1 MAMSFVAADHR
12 SATANVGARLQ
23 DIFAGAICGV
33 LSTAYC
39 LSYAALI
46 FSGPLAQW
54 LGYGIAVTFLSAAIG
69 GAVVALRSS
78 LHFTIAGPESSAAAV
93 LAALVAGLLH
103 RLAADGAGADI
114 IKPALIMLA
123 LGTALTGILLLGLGV
138 TRAGRAIRFVP
149 YPVIGGFLGA
159 TGWLIIIGAVQV
171 TVDRP
176 PALES
181 LPALFD
187 GHNSSQLLA
196 AAATAL
202 ALFVG
207 QRHLRSA
214 FALPGLLFAGIAVS
228 HLALLSF
235 GIPLAQAQ
243 ADGWMFSPQPV
254 AGLAFPW
261 HLEDLRSFRW
271 AALLALSGDLF
282 AVMFVT
288 AITVLLNTTGIEL
301 ATRKEADLDRE
312 LSSHGLANLLT
323 AAFGGYISCVSVSRS
338 TLAYSAG
345 ATSRLAGITVAAM
358 SAAVIAFDP
367 AFLGYVPK
375 CVLGGLLLYFGLD
388 LLHRWLLVS
397 WRRLAPIEYLSL
409 LAIAV
414 IIILWGFV
422 AGLLIGVVI
431 GCAAFALS
439 ASRVNAIKFTFDGSE
454 YHSSLDRGPQE
465 LAILAEHGHEL
476 QGMSLQSYLFFG
488 SANRLYEHIKALLAR
503 RSGCRFLLFDFRLVT
518 GIDSSATNSFTQI
531 KQAADAC
538 GAQLVL
544 VNMTR
549 EVQDAFRSI
558 RLASTDTLVVGDL
571 DRALELCED
580 AIIDAYRAPGS
591 ETRTLR
597 EWLGKV
603 LDAEHAEYLAQRCER
618 LEVAAGE
625 VIARQGDPADSM
637 HFILEGR
644 VSVVVDVGS
653 GRIVRVRSLG
663 PHTTIGEMGLISG
676 RARSATIKA
685 EVASVLYVLT
695 GEAFA
700 RIRTGNPAMYEALLS
715 YVITVMSERLSFA
728 SRVIGVL
735 QR

>member
-1 MAMSFVAADHR
+1 MTISFVATDHPP
-12 SATANVGARLQ
+12 ATADVGARLQ
-23 DIFAGAICGV
+23 DVLAGTICGV

-46 FSGPLAQW
+46 FSGPLSQW
-54 LGYGIAVTFLSAAIG
+54 LGYGIAVSFLSAAIG
-69 GAVVALRSS
+69 GLVVALRSS
-78 LHFTIAGPESSAAAV
+78 LHFTIAGPESSASAV
-93 LAALVAGLLH
+93 LAALVASLLH
-103 RLAADGAGADI
+103 RLATDGAGHELMQA
-114 IKPALIMLA
+114 AVIMLA
-123 LGTALTGILLLGLGV
+123 LGTALTGMLLLGLGV

-159 TGWLIIIGAVQV
+159 TGWLIVTGAVQV
-171 TVDRP
+171 TVNRP
-176 PALES
+176 LALES

-187 GHNSSQLLA
+187 GVASSQLA
-196 AAATAL
+196 GAAATAV
-202 ALFVG
+202 ALFAG
-207 QRHLRSA
+207 QRYLRSA
-214 FALPGLLFAGIAVS
+214 FALPGLLLAGIAAS
-228 HLALLSF
+228 HFAMLSF

-243 ADGWMFSPQPV
+243 ADGWMFTPQSV
-254 AGLAFPW
+254 SGLAFPW
-261 HLEDLRSFRW
+261 HLEDLREFPW
-271 AALLALSGDLF
+271 AALPSLAGDLF

-301 ATRKEADLDRE
+301 ATRREADLDRE
-312 LSSHGLANLLT
+312 LSAHGAANLL
-323 AAFGGYISCVSVSRS
+323 AAACGGYISCVSVSRS
-338 TLAYSAG
+338 TLNYSAG
-345 ATSRLAGITVAAM
+345 ATSRLAGITVAAI
-358 SAAVIAFDP
+358 SAAVVVIDP
-367 AFLGYVPK
+367 GFLGHVPK
-375 CVLGGLLLYFGLD
+375 CVLGGLLLYLGLD
-388 LLHRWLLVS
+388 LIHRWLLVS
-397 WRRLAPIEYLSL
+397 WRRLALIEYLSL
-409 LAIAV
+409 LAIAL
-414 IIILWGFV
+414 IIIIWGFV

-431 GCAAFALS
+431 GCATFALS
-439 ASRVNAIKFTFDGSE
+439 ASRVNAVKFSFDSSE
-454 YHSSLDRGPQE
+454 YHSSLDRGPEE

-503 RSGCRFLLFDFRLVT
+503 RAGCRFLLFDFRLVT

-549 EVQDAFRSI
+549 EVQEAFRTI
-558 RLASTDTLVVGDL
+558 RLISADVLVVPDL

-580 AIIDAYRAPGS
+580 AIIDAYHAPDS
-591 ETRTLR
+591 ETRSLH
-597 EWLGKV
+597 EWLSKV
-603 LDAEHAEYLAQRCER
+603 LSPEHAEYLAQHCNR
-618 LEVAAGE
+618 LEIAAGD
-625 VIARQGDPADSM
+625 VIARQGEPASSM

-644 VSVVVDVGS
+644 VSVVMDVGNA
-653 GRIVRVRSLG
+653 RIVRVRSLG

-695 GEAFA
+695 REAFE
-700 RIRTGNPAMYEALLS
+700 RLKVCNPAMYQALLT